1 MIEELKKTFD
11 TFNKKISA
19 WEKQKNERAKNFKK
33 FVEKGF
39 PTKKLEDWKFSNF
52 NQIISNNFKNL
63 NIDLD
68 EPNEWK
74 GMEWIDQENQFSKIN
89 RKKIKFN
96 DYLKEFEHN
105 KVVFTNGF
113 FSHSSLGQEKNI
125 NASCLWHQDLESA
138 LNERNMILVDKEKNP
153 LSLLNNAFFTDGL
166 YLSVKKGF
174 QLNKPLVIYN
184 VFDSSKGTN
193 FFNQKL
199 VIDVEEDA
207 KIDIF
212 IYTINIG
219 KFPIF
224 FNTYN
229 NFNIRKNGILKL
241 FHFNDLKK
249 KDLNYNCNDIKINVN
264 GVLEN
269 FIFSNSSDYF
279 KNEINCSLEMYGSAF
294 VNGAILNT
302 DNQNH
307 EIKTKIEHLDENTKS
322 YQKIKAVIGK
332 NSKAIFQG
340 KIFVDKKAQKT
351 NGYQL
356 SKAILLDKESEF
368 DSKPELEIY
377 ADDVKCSHG
386 STSGNLDED
395 SIFYLM
401 SRGLNYNESKKLLV
415 KGFLFD
421 AIESITNKDI
431 KEFFANN
438 LDKKVNELK

>member
-11 TFNKKISA
+11 IFNKKISL
-19 WEKQKNERAKNFKK
+19 WDIQKNKREENFKK
-33 FVEKGF
+33 FVETGL

-52 NQIISNNFKNL
+52 NQIISNNFKHL

-68 EPNEWK
+68 EWMDLETRIPELNK
-74 GMEWIDQENQFSKIN
+74 KKIN
-89 RKKIKFN
+89 FN

-113 FSHSSLGQEKNI
+113 FNHSSFEYEKNI
-125 NASCLWHQDLESA
+125 NAGSLWHEDLQNA
-138 LNERNMILVDKEKNP
+138 FNQRQTILEDKEKNP
-153 LSLLNNAFFTDGL
+153 LSFLNNAFFTDGL
-166 YLSVKKGF
+166 YLNIKKEF

-184 VFDSSKGTN
+184 VFDSAKRTN

-199 VIDVEEDA
+199 IIDIEENA

-212 IYTINIG
+212 IYTINISDT
-219 KFPIF
+219 PIF

-229 NFNIRKNGILKL
+229 NFIIDRNGLLKL
-241 FHFNDLKK
+241 YYFNNLKK
-249 KDLNYNCNDIKINVN
+249 KDLNYNCSDIKINYN

-269 FIFSNSSDYF
+269 FTFSNSADYF
-279 KNEINCSLEMYGSAF
+279 KNEINCILNEQYSSAF
-294 VNGAILNT
+294 VNGVLLNT

-307 EIKTKIEHLDENTKS
+307 EIKTNIKHLSENTKS
-322 YQKIKAVIGK
+322 YQKIKTVIDK

-368 DSKPELEIY
+368 NSKPELEIY

-386 STSGNLDED
+386 STSGSLDENA
-395 SIFYLM
+395 IFYLM
-401 SRGLNYNESKKLLV
+401 SRGLSEFEAKKLLI
-415 KGFLFD
+415 KGFLTEVV
-421 AIESITNKDI
+421 ESITNEEI
-431 KEFFANN
+431 KKYF
-438 LDKKVNELK
+438 LKRI